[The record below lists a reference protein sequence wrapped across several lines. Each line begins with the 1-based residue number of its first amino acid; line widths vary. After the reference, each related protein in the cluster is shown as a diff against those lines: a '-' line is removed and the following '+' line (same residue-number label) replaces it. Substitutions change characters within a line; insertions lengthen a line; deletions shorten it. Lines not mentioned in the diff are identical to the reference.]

1 MAPEVLVGICV
12 RPYSG
17 ACMRLPHVP
26 LFAIVV
32 AALLAGCEEKASK
45 PEPAPAAPSAPAA
58 PVAAA
63 PEASALFL
71 PCKAITAAEIG
82 AIVGYAVTSK
92 EVPGGGCSFDP
103 VDDPRGISVAI
114 ADGVAVGTGGG
125 IESSEVGSK
134 AMIDGAAQALPGV
147 GDAAYV
153 VVGKGK
159 VMAKTQQQAQGA
171 VQRKGQFVG
180 VTIAQLSDASAE
192 KVSQA
197 AIDTLKLVAG
207 KI

>member
-1 MAPEVLVGICV
+1 MAWPWA
-12 RPYSG
+12 R
-17 ACMRLPHVP
+17 
-26 LFAIVV
+26 
-32 AALLAGCEEKASK
+32 
-45 PEPAPAAPSAPAA
+45 
-58 PVAAA
+58 
-63 PEASALFL
+63 
-71 PCKAITAAEIG
+71 
-82 AIVGYAVTSK
+82 
-92 EVPGGGCSFDP
+92 
-103 VDDPRGISVAI
+103 
-114 ADGVAVGTGGG
+114 GGG